1 MEIKIMFIIE
11 QYLGDGIWSIVNG
24 QVYRDK
30 QYAEDL
36 KNKLITEAKKI
47 YRIKRLQV
55 V

>member
-1 MEIKIMFIIE
+1 MTIEIMFIIE
-11 QYLGDGIWSIVNG
+11 QYLGDGIWTMANS
-24 QVYRDK
+24 QVFRDK

-36 KNKLITEAKKI
+36 KNKLITATKKI